1 MNEVKYNLRFYILNA
16 TQIILSLFIAPYIKQ
31 CREKD
36 PQLLECLKGALH
48 HLSPYLATG
57 IKEIELP
64 SVEPFRMD
72 ELSLSL
78 TDGPNGYKVS
88 LSDIDIYGAS
98 NFTVKK
104 IV

>member
-1 MNEVKYNLRFYILNA
+1 MKILW
-16 TQIILSLFIAPYIKQ
+16 IIFFISFFFNPAPYIKQ
-31 CREKD
+31 CHEGD
-36 PQLLECLKGALH
+36 PELIKCFIQALH

-78 TDGPNGYKVS
+78 TGGPNGYKIS
-88 LSDIDIYGAS
+88 LKDMDVFGAS
-98 NFTVKK
+98 NFTVQRIKSV
-104 IV
+104 ILES